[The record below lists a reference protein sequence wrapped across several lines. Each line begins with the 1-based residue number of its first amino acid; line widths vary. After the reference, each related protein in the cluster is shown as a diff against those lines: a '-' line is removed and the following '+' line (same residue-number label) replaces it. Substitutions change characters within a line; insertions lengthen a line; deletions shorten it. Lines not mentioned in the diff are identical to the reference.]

1 MNFFQ
6 SLVTEGTPVSH
17 KRWISVTISAIIG
30 YGILLTIVKYE
41 KQVEPVLRDAM
52 IFVTLM
58 SGVATIPQIAS
69 IIKGGSGG
77 DGPKSEEKTTIES
90 KTQITKSE

>member
-6 SLVTEGTPVSH
+6 SLITEGTPVSH
-17 KRWISVTISAIIG
+17 KRWISVTISAIIA
-30 YGILLTIVKYE
+30 YGIILTINKYE
-41 KQVEPVLRDAM
+41 HQVEPVLRDAM

-69 IIKGGSGG
+69 IIKGGG
-77 DGPKSEEKTTIES
+77 DSPKTEDKAPTDN
-90 KTQITKSE
+90 KTQNTKSE